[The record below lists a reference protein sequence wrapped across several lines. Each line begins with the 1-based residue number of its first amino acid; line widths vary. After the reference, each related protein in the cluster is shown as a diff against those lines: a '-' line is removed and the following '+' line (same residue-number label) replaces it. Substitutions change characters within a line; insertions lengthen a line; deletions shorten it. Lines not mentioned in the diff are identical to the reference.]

1 MRAAVSGEVR
11 QLLVEVV
18 RVLRRHR
25 HQERALIPLDAAFA
39 AGLVQSVLDTGDV
52 RAALDLV
59 CREYP
64 GPSRGA
70 PDGEAAAV
78 SPDQLHLELP
88 LVRRW
93 GP

>member
-1 MRAAVSGEVR
+1 MRAPVSGEVR

-18 RVLRRHR
+18 RVLRAHRHR
-25 HQERALIPLDAAFA
+25 ERALIPLDAAFA

-52 RAALDLV
+52 RAALALAR
-59 CREYP
+59 REYA
-64 GPSRGA
+64 GPSRDNEGD
-70 PDGEAAAV
+70 PV

-88 LVRRW
+88 LTRRW